1 MAFKFKK
8 EKKYSKKNRNV
19 SSIDDLFNQGMVIPF
34 GSLGRSALAPISILR
49 FIEQDHT
56 KATYAKKIQKQEG
69 LIDWNNSAEK
79 FLGKL
84 MVCFHFLEHFFY
96 IKVKDIKLLKVK

>member
-8 EKKYSKKNRNV
+8 KKYSKKNRNV

-49 FIEQDHT
+49 FIEQDQ
-56 KATYAKKIQKQEG
+56 KLKSLKKQLVIHKRK
-69 LIDWNNSAEK
+69 D
-79 FLGKL
+79 
-84 MVCFHFLEHFFY
+84 Y
-96 IKVKDIKLLKVK
+96 IKGK

>member
-19 SSIDDLFNQGMVIPF
+19 SSIDDVLYNEGMVIPF

-49 FIEQDHT
+49 FIEQDQ
-56 KATYAKKIQKQEG
+56 KLKKPKKTISDTQKKR
-69 LIDWNNSAEK
+69 LYK
-79 FLGKL
+79 R
-84 MVCFHFLEHFFY
+84 
-96 IKVKDIKLLKVK
+96 

>member
-34 GSLGRSALAPISILR
+34 GSLSRSALAPISILR
-49 FIEQDHT
+49 FIEQDQ
-56 KATYAKKIQKQEG
+56 KIKRPKKTISDTQKKR
-69 LIDWNNSAEK
+69 LYK
-79 FLGKL
+79 R
-84 MVCFHFLEHFFY
+84 
-96 IKVKDIKLLKVK
+96 

>member
-19 SSIDDLFNQGMVIPF
+19 SSIDDLFNRGMVIPF

-49 FIEQDHT
+49 FIEQDQ
-56 KATYAKKIQKQEG
+56 KIKRPKKTISDTQKKR
-69 LIDWNNSAEK
+69 LYK
-79 FLGKL
+79 R
-84 MVCFHFLEHFFY
+84 
-96 IKVKDIKLLKVK
+96 

>member
-34 GSLGRSALAPISILR
+34 G
-49 FIEQDHT
+49 
-56 KATYAKKIQKQEG
+56 
-69 LIDWNNSAEK
+69 
-79 FLGKL
+79 
-84 MVCFHFLEHFFY
+84 
-96 IKVKDIKLLKVK
+96 

>member
-34 GSLGRSALAPISILR
+34 GSLGMSALAPISILR
-49 FIEQDHT
+49 FI
-56 KATYAKKIQKQEG
+56 
-69 LIDWNNSAEK
+69 
-79 FLGKL
+79 
-84 MVCFHFLEHFFY
+84 
-96 IKVKDIKLLKVK
+96 